1 MTDNDEQN
9 KLHLSKAEQ
18 LLGNRGGPADKTPGV
33 AELSAAIR
41 GVGYALLA
49 IRDELAAQRTDTQQR
64 AGPARR

>member
-1 MTDNDEQN
+1 MTENSEPT
-9 KLHLSKAEQ
+9 KAHLHKAEQ
-18 LLGNRGGPADKTPGV
+18 LLGNRGTPPDKTPGV

-49 IRDELAAQRTDTQQR
+49 IRDELAGLREDAQQR